1 MLLIKYIFISPILK
15 TSENLIAR
23 SAKFSFSKNLRDL
36 KDVYFF
42 RKFASTFLLLQRTIA
57 KKKIQN
63 KEMYI
68 FFLWGGGLPKWA
80 NWFLTRSKE
89 TKNLIFS
96 SFLASNKSNKP
107 RGAGLKN
114 VCKQNVCADF
124 RVQ

>member
-1 MLLIKYIFISPILK
+1 MYIF
-15 TSENLIAR
+15 SENLQVP
-23 SAKFSFSKNLRDL
+23 SYYFKEQSPKKKFKI
-36 KDVYFF
+36 KKCIYFF
-42 RKFASTFLLLQRTIA
+42 V
-57 KKKIQN
+57 
-63 KEMYI
+63 
-68 FFLWGGGLPKWA
+68 GGGLPKWA

-89 TKNLIFS
+89 TKNLIFT